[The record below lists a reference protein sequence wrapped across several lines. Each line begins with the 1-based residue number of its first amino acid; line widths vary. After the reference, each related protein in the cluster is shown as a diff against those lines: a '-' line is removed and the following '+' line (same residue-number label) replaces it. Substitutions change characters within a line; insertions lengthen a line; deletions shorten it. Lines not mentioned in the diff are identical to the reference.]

1 MVTSVFPTSGLPR
14 TPPHDTLVQLF
25 SDPDTSLTESTR
37 AAGAAGVLLL
47 MTFVYCLGYPVVKA
61 FRRAKE
67 AREMGNS
74 VDDRDR
80 DLESREEMPAEEVPA
95 RRLVVGDNGR

>member
-1 MVTSVFPTSGLPR
+1 MVTSVFPSDGLPCTSPR
-14 TPPHDTLVQLF
+14 GASIQLF
-25 SDPDTSLTESTR
+25 SDPDTSLRESTR

-67 AREMGNS
+67 AREMGNG
-74 VDDRDR
+74 VDDRDN
-80 DLESREEMPAEEVPA
+80 DLESREEMPVEEEEEA
-95 RRLVVGDNGR
+95 CSRG